1 MPFHLLAWAGL
12 SPAQKKKIKE
22 KEKELFGSFCSTTAC
37 LCVNGASL
45 TARALLPDTVPWG
58 PRQAMSPPRPREPGR
73 QPVRGFTHFLAERAK
88 RMPRAQRDREPFPA
102 HRASSDR
109 NTGRGRAG
117 RVRPVTRS
125 RSAPRAKA
133 AGAACR
139 LRPQSCL
146 PHRGPGRS
154 TGRRA
159 SSTVTSMHTAVTV
172 AITVTVTTATMDA
185 LQIFARYPQTSVSWV

>member
-1 MPFHLLAWAGL
+1 MNDAKLILRNEPHRNTMPFHLLAWAGL

-73 QPVRGFTHFLAERAK
+73 QPVRGFTHFLAERAE

-109 NTGRGRAG
+109 KEKA
-117 RVRPVTRS
+117 RPSSS
-125 RSAPRAKA
+125 RNAQPVSAPGKGSGSRLQTQA
-133 AGAACR
+133 AELPAAPGA
-139 LRPQSCL
+139 
-146 PHRGPGRS
+146 G
-154 TGRRA
+154 
-159 SSTVTSMHTAVTV
+159 
-172 AITVTVTTATMDA
+172 
-185 LQIFARYPQTSVSWV
+185 